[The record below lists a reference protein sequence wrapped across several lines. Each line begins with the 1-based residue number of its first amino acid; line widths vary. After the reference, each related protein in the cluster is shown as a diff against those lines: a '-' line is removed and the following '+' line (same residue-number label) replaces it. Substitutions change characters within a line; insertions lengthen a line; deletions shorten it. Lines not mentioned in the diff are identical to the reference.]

1 MRVFR
6 RPTRTRGLRSRGR
19 HARPTQAELRA
30 RRRTELAEQ
39 RLLNTERAIHHEIE
53 RIRVLI

>member
-6 RPTRTRGLRSRGR
+6 RPSRTRGR

-39 RLLNTERAIHHEIE
+39 RLLRTERAIHHEIE
-53 RIRVLI
+53 RIRVQI